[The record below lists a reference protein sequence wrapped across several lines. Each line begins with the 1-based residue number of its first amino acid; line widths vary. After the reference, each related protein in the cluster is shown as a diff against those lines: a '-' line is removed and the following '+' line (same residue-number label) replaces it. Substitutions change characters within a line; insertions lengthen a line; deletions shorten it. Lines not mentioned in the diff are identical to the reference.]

1 MANKTEGGLLSELQP
16 YLLMVAVKKALAAAA
31 GANNNIKHLVDM
43 LDKVELK
50 TEKDVSIMAVRLTLK
65 LWWDLNDG
73 EFHVSTKTKVIE
85 EGMYIDHLSVL
96 EDLISFEPEDLL
108 KFAAYL

>member
-1 MANKTEGGLLSELQP
+1 MASKTEGGILTEMQP

-31 GANNNIKHLVDM
+31 GANNDIKNLVDM
-43 LDKVELK
+43 LHKVELS
-50 TEKDVSIMAVRLTLK
+50 TEKDVTIMAVRLNLK

-73 EFHVSTKTKVIE
+73 EFHVSTKTIVIE
-85 EGMYIDHLSVL
+85 EGMYVDHLSVL
-96 EDLISFEPEDLL
+96 ERLMSFEPEDLL